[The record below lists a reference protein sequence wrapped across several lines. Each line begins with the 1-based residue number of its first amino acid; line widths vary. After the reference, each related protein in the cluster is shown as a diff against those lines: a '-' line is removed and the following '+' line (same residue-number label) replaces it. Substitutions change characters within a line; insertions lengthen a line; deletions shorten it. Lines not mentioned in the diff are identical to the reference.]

1 MKTYMTIIDFIIS
14 ICFILIIFV
23 GIIIAEF
30 LSQKQDKK
38 KQQDYT
44 DDKVYEVVSD
54 CEGNISL
61 EKLFKISKKNTI

>member
-1 MKTYMTIIDFIIS
+1 MTIIDFIIS

>member
-1 MKTYMTIIDFIIS
+1 MKTYMIIIDFIIS

-61 EKLFKISKKNTI
+61 EKLF